1 MAKITSYEGKLPKR
15 IEDYVIYPLNGAI
28 IIRAKSGFTSKALK
42 NSPKYALSRQNAS
55 EFGRV
60 SSICKQ
66 LRMVLTSFLPK
77 KNNLA
82 VVNSLTKK
90 MRQLLVFDTQ
100 SARGER
106 VLHKALATVVA
117 QAQLKGYD
125 FNPDA
130 SSSIQYDIEDSTL
143 TLFTD
148 GIVVPKGADSVGV
161 TIVSLTFDFET
172 GAALL
177 RESDKHFFKVN
188 SIEKVLRFEVDEL
201 EDRIGVLF
209 TILVVDFYQN
219 NDGGFVPM
227 DVDVDKTVLVVDVG

>member
-1 MAKITSYEGKLPKR
+1 
-15 IEDYVIYPLNGAI
+15 
-28 IIRAKSGFTSKALK
+28 
-42 NSPKYALSRQNAS
+42 
-55 EFGRV
+55 
-60 SSICKQ
+60 
-66 LRMVLTSFLPK
+66 
-77 KNNLA
+77 
-82 VVNSLTKK
+82 
-90 MRQLLVFDTQ
+90 MRQLLVFDMQ

-106 VLHKALATVVA
+106 VLHKALATVAA

-148 GIVVPKGADSVGV
+148 GIVVPKGADSIGV
-161 TIVSLTFDFET
+161 TIVSLAFDFET

-188 SIEKVLRFEVDEL
+188 SVEKVLRFEVDEL

>member
-1 MAKITSYEGKLPKR
+1 MTKHMRSLLAFDYQNVKGSRLLRHALEHREGQR
-15 IEDYVIYPLNGAI
+15 
-28 IIRAKSGFTSKALK
+28 GF
-42 NSPKYALSRQNAS
+42 
-55 EFGRV
+55 V
-60 SSICKQ
+60 
-66 LRMVLTSFLPK
+66 
-77 KNNLA
+77 
-82 VVNSLTKK
+82 
-90 MRQLLVFDTQ
+90 
-100 SARGER
+100 
-106 VLHKALATVVA
+106 
-117 QAQLKGYD
+117 GYD

-161 TIVSLTFDFET
+161 TIVSLAFDFET

-188 SIEKVLRFEVDEL
+188 SVEKVLRFEVDEL